1 MKHKSKWVLALITV
15 ATIVLAGLG
24 AGALGVAANKE
35 TANLPVGSE
44 WVLASYG
51 PMDGERV
58 VLEGIEITLLVEEDR
73 IAGSAGC
80 NRYFGTYDT
89 GNGELS
95 TDAIGAT
102 RMMCPGEAMTHEA
115 AYLKALSSVSG
126 YEVGEGTLRVFYSD
140 GESVLDFVTAA

>member
-1 MKHKSKWVLALITV
+1 MKNITKWILALITV
-15 ATIVLAGLG
+15 ATIALAGLG
-24 AGALGVAANKE
+24 AGALGVAAGKE
-35 TANLPVGSE
+35 TASLPVGSE
-44 WVLASYG
+44 WTLTSYG
-51 PMDGERV
+51 PLDGERV
-58 VLEGIEITLLVEEDR
+58 ALEGVEITLLVEEDR

-80 NRYFGTYDT
+80 NRYFGGYEAED
-89 GNGELS
+89 GKLS

-102 RMMCPGEAMTHEA
+102 RKMCPGEAMTHEA